1 VTPIDRPGRRAR
13 ALVAVASGAA
23 VWLAAL
29 LPPSADLLARA
40 DALLWDVALRTT
52 GGRAP
57 PADLVVVAV
66 DDADVEAWGG
76 WPLDRRRWA
85 VLIDRLDAAGARTIV
100 LDVLLEGRGEPPAA
114 DARLAAAM
122 RRHGE
127 VLLSLGVAPAAESA
141 AASDPLARALAYP
154 LVAGE
159 ARAPPARRRLV
170 APVPELRAAAAGL
183 APSAV
188 DVAAAG
194 GPPALPA
201 AVRVGDALIP
211 TLAVEA
217 VRRHRGEPRAS
228 LWFDPER
235 GAFLAGAALAP
246 AERGRYRLAAYGP
259 PGRIATLSGREVTT
273 GAPELDGDLVVVG
286 VAAVAAGE
294 RFRTAFAPAMSGV
307 ELLAGGIGNLMQG
320 RALRAVPPA
329 SGLGLALTLAAGA
342 SAAAALGRRPAG
354 VSLAVL
360 ALLLLAVTAVVATV
374 LVRADWWL
382 PASSLLAALL
392 VATVAIE
399 AWRLVLVQ
407 RAERV
412 FADAQRNLARFF
424 PPRVA
429 ERLAATADAHA
440 LDRAVEATVM
450 FVDVVN
456 SSARVETLAPT
467 AAMAELRRFA
477 AKVEDAVFAEEGTL
491 VAFSGDGALA
501 VFGVPDPRADAP
513 AAGLR
518 CARRLAAAFA
528 EDELAV
534 GVGLHH
540 GPVVAGIGGGARQLQ
555 YTVIGDAVHV
565 ASRLEGL
572 TRTLDAVV
580 VASSTVLARVDDP
593 LLRAGFVRRDGV
605 ALRSRA
611 APVDIAFLPRAG
623 A

>member
-1 VTPIDRPGRRAR
+1 MTPVDRPGRRAR

-40 DALLWDVALRTT
+40 DALLWDVALRTA

-85 VLIDRLDAAGARTIV
+85 ALIDRLDAAGARTIV
-100 LDVLLEGRGEPPAA
+100 LDVLLEGTAEPPAA

-122 RRHGE
+122 RRHGA
-127 VLLSLGVAPAAESA
+127 VLLSLGVAPATDA
-141 AASDPLARALAYP
+141 AAPDPLAEALAYP

-159 ARAPPARRRLV
+159 AQAAPAGRRLV

-235 GAFLAGAALAP
+235 GAILAGAALAP
-246 AERGRYRLAAYGP
+246 AERGRYRVAAYGP

-273 GAPELDGDLVVVG
+273 GEPALDGDLVVVG

-294 RFRTAFAPAMSGV
+294 RFRTAFAPALSGV
-307 ELLAGGIGNLMQG
+307 ELLATGIGNLMEG
-320 RALRAVPPA
+320 RTLRAVPPA
-329 SGLGLALTLAAGA
+329 SGLGLALTLAAAVTAG
-342 SAAAALGRRPAG
+342 AALGRRPAG

-360 ALLLLAVTAVVATV
+360 ALLLGAATVVVAAV
-374 LVRADWWL
+374 LVRLDWWL

-407 RAERV
+407 RAERA

-429 ERLAATADAHA
+429 ERLAATADVHA

-456 SSARVETLAPT
+456 SSARVEGLAPA

-501 VFGVPDPRADAP
+501 AFGVPDPRADAP

-528 EDELAV
+528 ADELDV

-540 GPVVAGIGGGARQLQ
+540 GAVVAGIGGGARQLQ

-565 ASRLEGL
+565 ASRLEAL

-580 VASSTVLARVDDP
+580 VASSAVLERVDDP

-605 ALRSRA
+605 ALRGRA
-611 APVDIAFLPRAG
+611 APVDLAFLPRAG